1 MTCAVCVSY
10 AFMLPVAT
18 APNAIIF
25 SASSLKTWE
34 MMRAGFFMNILCI
47 LTTWGAVNTYGTSLY
62 GLSEFPQWADP
73 DHNTTCIDLA
83 SQANL
88 SLSLPSPS
96 LGL

>member
-1 MTCAVCVSY
+1 
-10 AFMLPVAT
+10 
-18 APNAIIF
+18 
-25 SASSLKTWE
+25 

-47 LTTWGAVNTYGTSLY
+47 LTTWGAVNTYGTPLY

-73 DHNTTCIDLA
+73 DHNTTCIDWA

-96 LGL
+96 LAL